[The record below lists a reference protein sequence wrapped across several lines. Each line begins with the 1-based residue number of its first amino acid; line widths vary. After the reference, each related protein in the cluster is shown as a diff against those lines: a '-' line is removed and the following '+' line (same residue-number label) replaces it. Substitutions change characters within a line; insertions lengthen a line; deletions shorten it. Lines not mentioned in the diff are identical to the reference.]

1 MEGEKGRGTLVSG
14 LEGFLSGIAV
24 SLFALKCE
32 AIGSTEAE
40 GAGLN
45 LAEAHRTRRR
55 NPVIM
60 LQDVV
65 ERAGGCIVGVQAGP
79 TKARL
84 GGSLKVLNMLKMEK
98 VKFSFQVCHLA
109 SAVQQNKLSINERHL
124 KREPRAHNFRFFRPP
139 AHQIHF
145 FPSG

>member
-1 MEGEKGRGTLVSG
+1 MLIPIIFFSWLRVWEGIGGVKERGTLVSG
-14 LEGFLSGIAV
+14 FEGFLNGIAV
-24 SLFALKCE
+24 SLFALKRE

-45 LAEAHRTRRR
+45 LAEAHRKRQR

-65 ERAGGCIVGVQAGP
+65 EKKNSAMCRRVIALLEWKAGP

-84 GGSLKVLNMLKMEK
+84 GGSSRRSKWK
-98 VKFSFQVCHLA
+98 
-109 SAVQQNKLSINERHL
+109 
-124 KREPRAHNFRFFRPP
+124 
-139 AHQIHF
+139 
-145 FPSG
+145 